1 MDNQTR
7 RVGKVVSATKEDIK
21 MAINRLYIID
31 NNSCD
36 EKTMH
41 LIDEAI
47 DCLGMAQLFLERI
60 DLSQYKP
67 DFNGEGIVL
76 KH

>member
-1 MDNQTR
+1 MDYKTR
-7 RVGKVVSATKEDIK
+7 KVEKVVSATKEDLK
-21 MAINRLYIID
+21 MAINRLGGID
-31 NNSCD
+31 YNSCD

-47 DCLGMAQLFLERI
+47 DCIGMAQRFLDRI
-60 DLSQYKP
+60 DLLQYKP
-67 DFNGEGIVL
+67 DFNGENIVL

>member
-1 MDNQTR
+1 
-7 RVGKVVSATKEDIK
+7 
-21 MAINRLYIID
+21 
-31 NNSCD
+31 
-36 EKTMH
+36 MH

-47 DCLGMAQLFLERI
+47 DCLGMAQRFLDRI
-60 DLSQYKP
+60 DLLQYKP

>member
-1 MDNQTR
+1 MDYKTR
-7 RVGKVVSATKEDIK
+7 KVGKIVSTTKEDIK
-21 MAINRLYIID
+21 MAINRLDRID
-31 NNSCD
+31 YNSCD
-36 EKTMH
+36 EKTIH

-47 DCLGMAQLFLERI
+47 DCLGMAQRFLDRI
-60 DLSQYKP
+60 DLLQYKP

>member
-21 MAINRLYIID
+21 MAINKLDVID
-31 NNSCD
+31 HNSCD

-47 DCLGMAQLFLERI
+47 DCLEMAQRFLERI

-67 DFNGEGIVL
+67 DFNGEGIIL

>member
-21 MAINRLYIID
+21 MAINRLDGID
-31 NNSCD
+31 YNSCD

-47 DCLGMAQLFLERI
+47 DCLGMAQRFLDRI
-60 DLSQYKP
+60 DLLQYKP

>member
-7 RVGKVVSATKEDIK
+7 KVGKVVSATKEDIK
-21 MAINRLYIID
+21 MAINRLGGID

-36 EKTMH
+36 EKTIH

-47 DCLGMAQLFLERI
+47 DCLEMAQRFLDRI
-60 DLSQYKP
+60 DLLQYKP

>member
-1 MDNQTR
+1 MDCKTR
-7 RVGKVVSATKEDIK
+7 KVGKVVSATKEDIK
-21 MAINRLYIID
+21 IAINKLDVID

-41 LIDEAI
+41 LIDETI
-47 DCLGMAQLFLERI
+47 DCLEMAQRFLERI

>member
-1 MDNQTR
+1 MDCKTR
-7 RVGKVVSATKEDIK
+7 KVGKVVSATKEDIK
-21 MAINRLYIID
+21 MVINRLDVID
-31 NNSCD
+31 HNLCD

-47 DCLGMAQLFLERI
+47 DCLGMAQRFLDRI
-60 DLSQYKP
+60 DLLQYNP
-67 DFNGEGIVL
+67 DFNGESIVL